1 MAEPDLALSL
11 SLSLCLS
18 LGLGLLSL
26 SLTLTPTPTLSLTL
40 IPNPHQAL
48 EYGGSVHPVT
58 LLCPQLRA
66 RRGEEVAAQS
76 WLMVVDQYGNLHS
89 PSGTA
94 RAMLV
99 ETGWAALRVLIH
111 DAGGEV
117 QSHTAS
123 ELAPM
128 VPRLAELLGDGAA
141 NGTRTNA
148 QKRAAALLEAT
159 E

>member
-1 MAEPDLALSL
+1 M
-11 SLSLCLS
+11 
-18 LGLGLLSL
+18 
-26 SLTLTPTPTLSLTL
+26 
-40 IPNPHQAL
+40 
-48 EYGGSVHPVT
+48 HPVT

-66 RRGEEVAAQS
+66 RRGEEAAARS
-76 WLMVVDQYGNLHS
+76 WLMVVDQYGNLHP

-111 DAGGEV
+111 DAEGEV
-117 QSHTAS
+117 RTHTAS

-141 NGTRTNA
+141 NGTPTNA

>member
-1 MAEPDLALSL
+1 MPRPLGLGLSL
-11 SLSLCLS
+11 SLSPKPDPNPNPNS
-18 LGLGLLSL
+18 KPDPES
-26 SLTLTPTPTLSLTL
+26 
-40 IPNPHQAL
+40 NPHQAL

-66 RRGEEVAAQS
+66 RRGEEAAAQS
-76 WLMVVDQYGNLHS
+76 WLMVVDQYGNLHP

-111 DAGGEV
+111 GADGEV

-123 ELAPM
+123 DLAPM

-141 NGTRTNA
+141 NGTRTSA
-148 QKRAAALLEAT
+148 QTRAAALLEAT

>member
-1 MAEPDLALSL
+1 M
-11 SLSLCLS
+11 
-18 LGLGLLSL
+18 
-26 SLTLTPTPTLSLTL
+26 
-40 IPNPHQAL
+40 
-48 EYGGSVHPVT
+48 HPIT

-66 RRGEEVAAQS
+66 RRGEEAAAHS
-76 WLMVVDQYGNLHS
+76 WLMVVDQYGNLHP

-99 ETGWAALRVLIH
+99 ETGWEALRVLVH
-111 DAGGEV
+111 DKQGAV
-117 QSHTAS
+117 QSHTAA

-128 VPRLAELLGDGAA
+128 VPRLAELLGGGAA
-141 NGTRTNA
+141 NGTPTNA